1 MHEELLMLALVLG
14 VALVA
19 GRLAERVGY
28 PSILG
33 EIVGGII
40 FGPPIIGL
48 LARNE
53 AIDVLGEFGVLLM
66 MLYIGLHLDL
76 SDLKRASLPGFL
88 AAAGGFVVPMA
99 LGIILMLWAGRTFL
113 EALFVGLAMGVTS
126 LLTKSR
132 ILVDLRIL
140 DTRIAHVLVAGALL
154 SDVAVLLVFA
164 AVVGPEAGSDPSVGL
179 AVVTGLQALAFGLG
193 VWLIGTQVLPRVKRL
208 WAGRELNRGMVLVA
222 IIVVGL
228 GFAWAAELAG
238 LHAILGA
245 FAAGLFFDEG
255 VIDRKVSR
263 EVQQRL
269 QTLSVGVLAP
279 FFFVSAGFEVSFG
292 VFRTDLGLLVL
303 IVVGATVGKLVGTA
317 LFYMLSGNG
326 WREGLVVGAGMNGRG
341 AVEIIVAE
349 LALAQ
354 GIIDRDVF
362 SILVFMALLTT
373 ATVPVLLTVGVRWLR
388 RRGELVRA
396 GERKDALIIGAG
408 PIARALAVELKPAM
422 PVRLIDTNR
431 AHQVQ
436 GRRDGLEVIPGSGLD
451 ELTLES
457 AKVNKAMR
465 LVAAT
470 PNAETNVLIA
480 QLGVDLGVPE
490 ISVLLQDSDA
500 LTFST
505 QLKEYDISVIRA
517 PADLADWEHAV
528 HVGSA
533 RRETVE
539 VEKGFQGTPPGEG
552 PPWPNRPDA
561 FPLTVMNSSE
571 RFPFTTSAELTP
583 GDQVL
588 LLVRP
593 GDKAFPAKSE
603 SPEEELAGS

>member
-1 MHEELLMLALVLG
+1 MHHELLMLALVLG

-33 EIVGGII
+33 EIIGGII
-40 FGPPIIGL
+40 LGPPLIGL
-48 LARNE
+48 LNRNE
-53 AIDVLGEFGVLLM
+53 AINVLGEFGVLLM

-76 SDLKRASLPGFL
+76 TDLKRASLPGFL
-88 AAAGGFVVPMA
+88 AAAGGFIVPMA
-99 LGIILMLWAGRTFL
+99 LGIALMLWAQRTFL

-164 AVVGPEAGSDPSVGL
+164 AVVGPEAGRDPSVGL
-179 AVVTGLQALAFGLG
+179 AIVTGLQALAFGLG
-193 VWLIGTQVLPRVKRL
+193 VWLVGTQVLPRVKRL
-208 WAGRELNRGMVLVA
+208 WADRELNRSTVFVA
-222 IIVVGL
+222 IIVLGL

-263 EVQQRL
+263 EVEQRL
-269 QTLSVGVLAP
+269 QTLSIGVLAP

-292 VFRTDLGLLVL
+292 VFQTDLGLLLLV
-303 IVVGATVGKLVGTA
+303 IGGATMGKLLGTA
-317 LFYMLSGNG
+317 LFYIPSGNG
-326 WREGLVVGAGMNGRG
+326 WREGLVIGSGMNGRG

-362 SILVFMALLTT
+362 SILVFMALATT

-388 RRGELVRA
+388 RRGELVKA
-396 GERKDALIIGAG
+396 GGRTDALIIGAG
-408 PIARALAVELKPAM
+408 PIARALAVALKAAM
-422 PVRLIDTNR
+422 PVRLVDTNR
-431 AHQVQ
+431 AHQAE
-436 GRRDGLEVIPGSGLD
+436 GRRDALDVIPGSGL
-451 ELTLES
+451 EEVTLES
-457 AKVNKAMR
+457 AGIDKALR

-470 PNAETNVLIA
+470 PNAEVNVLIA
-480 QLGVDLGVPE
+480 QLGVDMGVPE

-500 LTFST
+500 RTFQT
-505 QLKEYDISVIRA
+505 RLKELEIGVIRA
-517 PADLADWEHAV
+517 PADIADWEHAV
-528 HVGSA
+528 YVGSA
-533 RRETVE
+533 DQEVVE
-539 VEKGFQGTPPGEG
+539 VKKGSEGTPPEEG
-552 PPWPNRPDA
+552 PPWPHRPDA
-561 FPLTVMNSSE
+561 FPIAVLNNNE
-571 RFPFTTSAELTP
+571 RFPFTTTSELTP

-593 GDKAFPAKSE
+593 GVSAFGTANVE
-603 SPEEELAGS
+603 PEGELAGS

>member
-1 MHEELLMLALVLG
+1 VHEELLMLALVLG

-88 AAAGGFVVPMA
+88 AAAGGFVVPMG

-292 VFRTDLGLLVL
+292 VFRTDLGLLLLV
-303 IVVGATVGKLVGTA
+303 VVGATVGKLVGTA

-457 AKVNKAMR
+457 ANVNKAMR

-490 ISVLLQDSDA
+490 ISVLLQDADA

-505 QLKEYDISVIRA
+505 QLKEFDISVIRA

-593 GDKAFPAKSE
+593 GDKAFPAKSQ